1 MQKVH
6 FEEARSRPEFAAADE
21 FLKNKIHTIAKSWE
35 NKANT
40 QQEKLIA
47 HGTMVAQ
54 IMALCLDVLT
64 LYTESDVKSLG
75 GKGGVYKLNKYLAL
89 RQLCEKQI
97 LGIKSGSWG
106 LKQDFIEGDE
116 FLSTVKLS
124 QNKFL
129 TKQELTEFINYV
141 EIQSVENSSEGS
153 EN

>member
-1 MQKVH
+1 
-6 FEEARSRPEFAAADE
+6 
-21 FLKNKIHTIAKSWE
+21 
-35 NKANT
+35 
-40 QQEKLIA
+40 
-47 HGTMVAQ
+47 MVAQ

-89 RQLCEKQI
+89 RQLCEKQL

-106 LKQDFIEGDE
+106 LKQDFVEGDE

-141 EIQSVENSSEGS
+141 EIQATENSSEGS